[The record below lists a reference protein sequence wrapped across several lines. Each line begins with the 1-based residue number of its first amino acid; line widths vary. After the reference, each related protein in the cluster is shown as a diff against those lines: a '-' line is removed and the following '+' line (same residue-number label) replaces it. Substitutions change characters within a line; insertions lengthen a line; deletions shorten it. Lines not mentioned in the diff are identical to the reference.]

1 MSLLELFCHVDDFWR
16 TFRPQ
21 WHRMQVQTGA
31 IKRLRSGQL
40 SESEV
45 MTILI
50 HFHQSHYRTF
60 KAYYTEHV
68 AVHLRGEFPRLVSYP
83 RFVSLMPAALVPLC
97 AYLDTCRGTCRGLS
111 LVDST
116 PLAVCHNRRIKQHRV
131 FAGLA
136 ERGKNSVGW
145 FYGFKLHLIVN
156 DQGEILAYALT
167 PGNVDDRRPVP
178 QMAHGLFG
186 KLVGD
191 KGYLSQTLVA
201 TLLQQGVELLTP
213 IKRAMKQRLMRLSD
227 KLLLHK
233 RVLIETIN
241 DQLKNLAQ
249 IEHTR
254 HRSPANFL
262 VNVVCGLLAYCHQ
275 PNKPSLQM
283 TPDGA
288 RLGGLLLIHN

>member
-1 MSLLELFCHVDDFWR
+1 MSLLALFCAVDDFWKS
-16 TFRPQ
+16 FAPG
-21 WHRMQVQTGA
+21 WHHSQVQRGA
-31 IKRLRSGQL
+31 ITRRRPGQL

-60 KAYYTEHV
+60 KAYYTEYV
-68 AVHLRGEFPRLVSYP
+68 TVHLRGEFPRLVSYP
-83 RFVSLMPAALVPLC
+83 RFVSVMPSVLVPLC
-97 AYLDTCRGTCRGLS
+97 AYLDSGLGRCRGLS

-116 PLAVCHNRRIKQHRV
+116 PLAVCHNRRIKRHRV

-156 DQGEILAYALT
+156 DQGELLAYALT

-186 KLVGD
+186 TLLGD
-191 KGYLSQTLVA
+191 KGYLSQALVA
-201 TLLQQGVELLTP
+201 TLLQQGVNLLTP
-213 IKRAMKQRLMRLSD
+213 IKRSMKQRLVTLTD
-227 KLLLHK
+227 KLLLRK

-241 DQLKNLAQ
+241 DQLKHQAQ

-254 HRSPANFL
+254 HRSLTNFL
-262 VNVVCGLLAYCHQ
+262 VNVVGGLIAYCHQ
-275 PNKPSLQM
+275 PKKPSLRVS
-283 TPDGA
+283 PDGLA
-288 RLGGLLLIHN
+288 LLG

>member
-1 MSLLELFCHVDDFWR
+1 MSLLELFCAVDDFWQ
-16 TFRPQ
+16 TFAPG
-21 WHRMQVQTGA
+21 WHHSQVQTGA
-31 IKRLRSGQL
+31 IKRQRAGQL

-60 KAYYTEHV
+60 KAYYTEFV
-68 AVHLRGEFPRLVSYP
+68 AVHLQGEFPRLVSYP
-83 RFVSLMPAALVPLC
+83 RFISLIPSVLVPLC
-97 AYLDTCRGTCRGLS
+97 AYLETCRGVCRGLS

-145 FYGFKLHLIVN
+145 FYGFKFHLIVN
-156 DQGEILAYALT
+156 DQGELLAFALT

-186 KLVGD
+186 KLIGD
-191 KGYLSQTLVA
+191 KGYLSQALTA
-201 TLLQQGVELLTP
+201 SLLQQGVELLTP
-213 IKRAMKQRLMRLSD
+213 LKRAMKPRLTKLTD
-227 KLLLHK
+227 KLLLCK

-254 HRSPANFL
+254 HRSPTNFL
-262 VNVVCGLLAYCHQ
+262 VNVVCGLIAYCHQ
-275 PNKPSLQM
+275 PKKPSLRVS
-283 TPDGA
+283 PDGLA
-288 RLGGLLLIHN
+288 LLG

>member
-1 MSLLELFCHVDDFWR
+1 MSLLELFCAVDDFWQA
-16 TFRPQ
+16 FAPG
-21 WHRMQVQTGA
+21 WHHSQVQRRT
-31 IKRLRSGQL
+31 IKRLRAGHL

-60 KAYYTEHV
+60 KAYYTEYV

-83 RFVSLMPAALVPLC
+83 RFVSVMPSVLVPLC
-97 AYLDTCRGTCRGLS
+97 AYLDTCRGRCRGLS

-116 PLAVCHNRRIKQHRV
+116 PLVVCHNRRIKQHRV

-145 FYGFKLHLIVN
+145 FYGFKLPLIVN
-156 DQGEILAYALT
+156 DQGELLAYTLT

-186 KLVGD
+186 TLLGD
-191 KGYLSQTLVA
+191 KGYLSQALVA
-201 TLLQQGVELLTP
+201 TLLQQGVNLLTP
-213 IKRAMKQRLMRLSD
+213 IKRTMKQRLVKLTD
-227 KLLLHK
+227 KLLLRK

-241 DQLKNLAQ
+241 DQLKHQAQ

-254 HRSPANFL
+254 HRSPTNFL
-262 VNVVCGLLAYCHQ
+262 VNVIGGLIAYCHQ
-275 PNKPSLQM
+275 PKKPSLQM
-283 TPDGA
+283 SPDGLA
-288 RLGGLLLIHN
+288 LLGS

>member
-1 MSLLELFCHVDDFWR
+1 MSLLELFCAVDDFWQA
-16 TFRPQ
+16 FAPH
-21 WHRMQVQTGA
+21 WHQSQLHSGA
-31 IKRLRSGQL
+31 ITRRRAGQL

-60 KAYYTEHV
+60 KAYYTEYV

-83 RFVSLMPAALVPLC
+83 RFVSMMPSVLVPLC
-97 AYLDTCRGTCRGLS
+97 AYLDTCRGRCRGLS

-116 PLAVCHNRRIKQHRV
+116 PLVVCHNRRIKQHRV

-156 DQGEILAYALT
+156 DQGELLAYTLT

-178 QMAHGLFG
+178 QMAQGLFG
-186 KLVGD
+186 TLLGD
-191 KGYLSQTLVA
+191 KGYLSQSLVA

-213 IKRAMKQRLMRLSD
+213 IKRTMKQRLVKLTD
-227 KLLLHK
+227 KLLLRK

-241 DQLKNLAQ
+241 DQLKHQAQ

-254 HRSPANFL
+254 HRSPTNFL
-262 VNVVCGLLAYCHQ
+262 VNVVCGLIAYCHQ
-275 PNKPSLQM
+275 PKKPSLQM
-283 TPDGA
+283 SPDGLA
-288 RLGGLLLIHN
+288 LLGH